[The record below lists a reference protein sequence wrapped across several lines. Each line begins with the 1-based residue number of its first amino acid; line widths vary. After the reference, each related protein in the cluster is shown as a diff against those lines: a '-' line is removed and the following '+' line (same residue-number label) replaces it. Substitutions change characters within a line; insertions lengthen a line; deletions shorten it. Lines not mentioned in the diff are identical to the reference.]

1 MSQGYYAHPT
11 IFKNQIVFVCE
22 EDLWVTTLEGG
33 IARRLTAG
41 RGGFSNAHFS
51 SDGKQLAVSS
61 VEDGAREVFVMPA
74 LGGELKRLT
83 FFNGVSQ
90 ARGWHQGQ
98 VLLSSWALD
107 PNWNEELFL
116 ISTTG
121 GEPERLNKGFAIRQS
136 FSQGGDEVLER
147 NGWRPEASHWKR
159 YRGGTA
165 GKFYIRKKGSKN
177 YSPFL
182 RTIKG
187 NLSHPFWID
196 DRLYFL
202 SDHEGVGNLYSVLAS
217 GKGLKKHTFEKDYY
231 VRNLNSDGTR
241 LVYHCAGELY
251 YFDPA
256 TDKAQHI
263 PVQVHSQGTHKQH
276 KWIPAMQNLENY
288 QVSPT
293 GQSLAITARGQALF
307 APAWQ
312 GAVINP
318 SLALEQ
324 KSRDRLAVWLKETH
338 DTQTVAFVTDAEGKT
353 ETESLVVVDLKKPTV
368 RRTLSANI
376 GRVAFLKP
384 SPDGERIALVN
395 HRNECLVVEVST
407 GKSTVV
413 VTDRM
418 AAIGDFD
425 WSPDSQW
432 LVVPHGIARGKHVL
446 SVWNVKTK
454 KLQAITKTS
463 LSYTSPRWS
472 SCGTMIY
479 FLAAHNFNP
488 KYERE
493 RFSLFF
499 EHLNRPYVLLL
510 KSTGVSPLRW
520 KPDLPLPVDPKKPAP
535 AAAPLA
541 VSIDF
546 DGIEQRLIHIPAREA
561 EYTTIFPM
569 DKGVLLAYQ
578 PISGSRPLQGPPPV
592 ITTTLES
599 FDFTTLKQK
608 QVMAGLN
615 GYGLSA
621 KKDFVVFKV
630 GDRLRLRKTTDIG
643 SEDLTD
649 NDAHPKSGWITT
661 DRFQVPVYPVNEW
674 KQIFEETWRLQ
685 KLFYWEKNLGGVD
698 WDKQRAKYLK
708 VLPKIAMRSELTDL
722 SWELI
727 GELGVGH
734 AYASGGDLRLLPRM
748 QLGFLGADYAWNKTA
763 QGWGLKKILKGYP
776 WLSDQQS
783 PLQRGDIHLVEG
795 DVIKAINGRPVRADV
810 TINQMLL
817 GLAGVDV
824 TIEVQGKNKKTTTHL
839 VKTLL
844 NEQNLRYRDW
854 VESCRKTVHKQ
865 SNGKLG
871 YIHVPD
877 MGPDGYAEFYEQY
890 QQEFDHDG
898 LVVDVRFNG
907 GGHVSGLIL
916 SRLLQKRVGIDS
928 SRWFG
933 DQPYPFEA
941 PRGPMVALTN
951 EYAGSDGDIFSHSF
965 KLYKLGPLVGTRT
978 WGGVIGIWPRHQ
990 LMDGGSTTQPEFA
1003 FWFKDVGWGVEGHG
1017 TDPDIEIDNMPH
1029 DFEAGVDQQLMTG
1042 IKTAQNEL
1050 KRNPSFNPKLPP
1062 PPQRTL

>member
-11 IFKNQIVFVCE
+11 IFQNQVVFVCE
-22 EDLWVTTLEGG
+22 EDLWTTTLTGG

-51 SDGKQLAVSS
+51 PDGKQLAVSS
-61 VEDGAREVFVMPA
+61 VEDGAREVFVMPSS
-74 LGGELKRLT
+74 GGELKRLT
-83 FFNGVSQ
+83 YLNSVSQ
-90 ARGWHQGQ
+90 ARGWHKGQ
-98 VLLSSWALD
+98 VLMSSWALD

-121 GEPERLNKGFAIRQS
+121 GEPERLQKGFAIRQAIS
-136 FSQGGDEVLER
+136 KSGDEVLER

-165 GKFYIRKKGSKN
+165 GKFYLRKKGSKT

-202 SDHEGVGNLYSVLAS
+202 SDHEGVGNLYSVLS
-217 GKGLKKHTFEKDYY
+217 TGKGLKQHTFEKDYY
-231 VRNLNSDGTR
+231 VRNLNSDGHR

-251 YFDPA
+251 TFDPA
-256 TDKAQHI
+256 TGKAQHI
-263 PVQVHSQGTHKQH
+263 PVEVNSQGTHKQH

-293 GQSLAITARGQALF
+293 GQSLALTARGQVLF

-318 SLALEQ
+318 SLSLEQ
-324 KSRDRLAVWLKETH
+324 KSRDRLGTWLKESH
-338 DTQTVAFVTDAEGKT
+338 DGQTVAFVTDAEGKT
-353 ETESLVVVDLKKPTV
+353 ETETLVIVDLKKPTV
-368 RRTLSANI
+368 RRLLGANI
-376 GRVAFLKP
+376 GRVAFLKA

-395 HRNECLVVEVST
+395 HRNECLVVEVSS

-418 AAIGDFD
+418 AAIGDLD

-432 LVVPHGIARGKHVL
+432 LVVPHGIARGRHLL

-472 SCGTMIY
+472 SCGTLLY

-510 KSTGVSPLRW
+510 KQNGVSPLRW
-520 KPDLPLPVDPKKPAP
+520 KPDLPKPVDPKKPAP
-535 AAAPLA
+535 VATPVQ

-546 DGIEQRLIHIPAREA
+546 DGIEERLIHIPAREA

-569 DKGVLLAYQ
+569 DKGALLAYQ

-592 ITTTLES
+592 ITTTLET

-630 GDRLRLRKTTDIG
+630 GERLRLRKVSDIG

-661 DRFQVPVYPVNEW
+661 DRFQVPVYPANEW

-698 WDKQRAKYLK
+698 WDKQRAKYAKL
-708 VLPKIAMRSELTDL
+708 LPKIAMRSELTDL

-734 AYASGGDLRLLPRM
+734 AYASGGDLRPLPKM
-748 QLGFLGADYAWNKTA
+748 QLGFLGADYAWNKA
-763 QGWGLKKILKGYP
+763 LQGWGLKKILKGYP

-783 PLQRGDIHLVEG
+783 PLQRGDVSLSEG
-795 DVIKAINGRPVRADV
+795 DVIKAINGRPVHADV

-824 TIEVQGKNKKTTTHL
+824 TLEVQGKNKKTSAHL
-839 VKTLL
+839 VKTLPH
-844 NEQNLRYRDW
+844 EQNLRYRDW
-854 VESCRKTVHKQ
+854 VESCRQKVHKQ
-865 SNGKLG
+865 SQGKLG
-871 YIHVPD
+871 YIHIPD

-890 QQEFDHDG
+890 QQEFDHEG
-898 LVVDVRFNG
+898 LVIDVRFNG
-907 GGHVSGLIL
+907 GGHVSGLVL

-1003 FWFKDVGWGVEGHG
+1003 FWFKDVGWDVEGHG
-1017 TDPDIEIDNMPH
+1017 TDPTIEVDNLPH
-1029 DFEAGVDQQLMTG
+1029 DFQDGIDQQLTVG
-1042 IKTAQNEL
+1042 IKTALLEL
-1050 KRNPSFNPKLPP
+1050 KKNPSFNPKLPP
-1062 PPQRTL
+1062 PPRRA

>member
-11 IFKNQIVFVCE
+11 IHENHVVFVCE
-22 EDLWVTTLEGG
+22 EDLWSTTLTGG

-51 SDGKQLAVSS
+51 PDGRHLAVSS
-61 VEDGAREVFVMPA
+61 TEDGAREVFVMPSV
-74 LGGELKRLT
+74 GGELKRLT
-83 FFNGVSQ
+83 YFNGITQ
-90 ARGWHQGQ
+90 ARGWHKNQ

-116 ISTTG
+116 VSTQG
-121 GEPERLNKGFAIRQS
+121 GEPERLNKGFAIRQTIS
-136 FSQGGDEVLER
+136 KHGDEVVER

-165 GKFYIRKKGSKN
+165 GKFYLRKKGSKT

-182 RTIKG
+182 RSIKG
-187 NLSHPFWID
+187 NLSHPFWVD
-196 DRLYFL
+196 DRLFFL
-202 SDHEGVGNLYSVLAS
+202 SDHDGVGNLYSVLAS
-217 GKGLKKHTFEKDYY
+217 GKGLKRHTFEKDYY
-231 VRNLNSDGTR
+231 VRNLNSDGR
-241 LVYHCAGELY
+241 SLVYHCAGELY
-251 YFDPA
+251 YFDPSVN
-256 TDKAQHI
+256 KAVHI
-263 PVQVHSQGTHKQH
+263 PVEVHSQGTHRQH
-276 KWIPAMQNLENY
+276 KWIPAMQNLEGY
-288 QVSPT
+288 QPSPT
-293 GQSLAITARGQALF
+293 GQSLALTARGQTLF

-312 GAVINP
+312 GAVATP
-318 SLALEQ
+318 SLVLEQ
-324 KSRDRLAVWLKETH
+324 KSRDRWAVWLKETH

-353 ETESLVVVDLKKPTV
+353 ETESIVVVDLKAPAV

-384 SPDGERIALVN
+384 SPDGEKIGLVN
-395 HRNECLVVEVST
+395 HRNEFMVVDVTT

-413 VTDRM
+413 LTDRL
-418 AAIGDFD
+418 AAISDFD

-432 LVVPHGIARGKHVL
+432 VVIPHGIARGKHQL
-446 SVWNVKTK
+446 SVWNAKTK
-454 KLQAITKTS
+454 KLQAVTKTG
-463 LSYTSPRWS
+463 LSYSSPRWS

-499 EHLNRPYVLLL
+499 EHLNRPYALLL
-510 KSTGVSPLRW
+510 KADGVSPLRW
-520 KPDLPLPVDPKKPAP
+520 KPELPVPADPKAPAP
-535 AAAPLA
+535 AIAPLV

-546 DGIEQRLIHIPAREA
+546 DGIEDRLIHVPAREA
-561 EYTTIFPM
+561 EYTGLTPLE
-569 DKGVLLAYQ
+569 KGLLLISL
-578 PISGSRPLQGPPPV
+578 PITGSRPLSGPTPAMTYV
-592 ITTTLES
+592 FES
-599 FDFTTLKQK
+599 FDFATLKQK
-608 QVMAGLN
+608 QVMSGVN
-615 GYGLSA
+615 GFATSA
-621 KKDFVVFKV
+621 KKDFVLLKI
-630 GDRLRLRKTTDIG
+630 GERLRLRKTSDLGT
-643 SEDLTD
+643 EDLND
-649 NDAHPKSGWITT
+649 NDAHPKSGWIAT

-708 VLPKIAMRSELTDL
+708 LLPKIALRSELTDL

-748 QLGFLGADYAWNKTA
+748 QLGFLGADYVWNKKA

-783 PLQRGDIHLVEG
+783 PLQRGDVSLQEG
-795 DVIKAINGRPVRADV
+795 DVILAINGRRVSADV

-824 TIEVQGKNKKTTTHL
+824 SIEVAGKKTFL

-854 VESCRKTVHKQ
+854 VENCRKTVHKITK
-865 SNGKLG
+865 GKIG
-871 YIHVPD
+871 YIHIPD

-890 QQEFDHDG
+890 QQEFDHEG
-898 LVVDVRFNG
+898 LIIDVRFNG
-907 GGHVSGLIL
+907 GGHVSGLVL

-933 DQPYPFEA
+933 DQPYPDGA

-965 KLYKLGPLVGTRT
+965 KLYKLGPLIGTRT

-1003 FWFKDVGWGVEGHG
+1003 FWFIDVGWDVEGHG
-1017 TDPDIEIDNMPH
+1017 TDPDINVDNLPH
-1029 DFEAGVDQQLMTG
+1029 DFEVGVDQQLMLG
-1042 IKTAQNEL
+1042 IKSALAEL
-1050 KRNPSFNPKLPP
+1050 KRNPSFNPRLPP
-1062 PPQRTL
+1062 PPKRS